1 VRGRAAVASC
11 DVSDWTWQIPFSVIG
26 GGVLF
31 VALLVPILVLQYR
44 GYGRLSVLRLLGA
57 AAVSVYGVA
66 LVAYTLLPL
75 PDPARACADGA
86 GRLLQLKPFQFVADI
101 AREGS
106 GLGLR
111 DAVTSWAVLQAA
123 LNVVLFVPLGLAVR
137 GMLRRGVLAATA
149 LGALVSLAIEA
160 TQYTG
165 LWGLYGCSY
174 RIADV
179 DDLLLNTSGALL
191 GALLAPLLMHWWMP
205 SPEQLT
211 ARRSHRVSG
220 GRRVLGMVVDLI
232 AVGVVGFLL
241 DLGRAVIE
249 LVLGADAGKVGE
261 LGDAGQA
268 LLLVLAFAVV
278 FALPALGRSGA
289 SLGQRAV
296 GIAPAWPS
304 GAGGTGARLLRAGA
318 VGGVWT
324 LGRALALLL
333 SAVGVPFLSGVLSFV
348 IGVYML
354 VVLVFALVGDHRGLS
369 GRLAGNG
376 MVDARALTDAGITTR
391 ERSAAA

>member
-1 VRGRAAVASC
+1 M
-11 DVSDWTWQIPFSVIG
+11 SDWTWQIPFSVIG

-31 VALLVPILVLQYR
+31 VGLLVPILVLQYR
-44 GYGRLSVLRLLGA
+44 RYGRLSVLRLLGA

-75 PDPARACADGA
+75 PDPARACGEGA
-86 GRLLQLKPFQFVADI
+86 GRVLQVKPFQFVADI
-101 AREGS
+101 VREGG

-111 DAVTSWAVLQAA
+111 EAVTSWAVLQAA

-165 LWGLYGCSY
+165 LWGIYDCSY
-174 RIADV
+174 RIADI
-179 DDLLLNTSGALL
+179 DDLLLNTAGALV
-191 GALLAPLLMHWWMP
+191 GALLAPLLLHWWMP

-211 ARRSHRVSG
+211 ARRSSRVSG
-220 GRRVLGMVVDLI
+220 LRRLLGMVVDLI
-232 AVGVVGFLL
+232 AVGLVGFLF
-241 DLGRAVIE
+241 DLGRAVVE
-249 LVLGADAGKVGE
+249 LVFATDARQVRE
-261 LGDAGQA
+261 LGEPGQA
-268 LLLVLAFAVV
+268 VLLVLAFAVV

-289 SLGQRAV
+289 SIGQRAV

-304 GAGGTGARLLRAGA
+304 GSGGVRARLLRASA

-324 LGRALALLL
+324 VGRALALLL
-333 SAVGVPFLSGVLSFV
+333 SAAGVPLAAGALSLV
-348 IGVYML
+348 IGLYML

-369 GRLAGNG
+369 GHLAGNG
-376 MVDARALTDAGITTR
+376 MVDARALTDAGVTAR
-391 ERSAAA
+391 ERSTAA

>member
-1 VRGRAAVASC
+1 M
-11 DVSDWTWQIPFSVIG
+11 SDWTWQIPFSVIG

-44 GYGRLSVLRLLGA
+44 RYGRLSVLRLLGA

-75 PDPARACADGA
+75 PDPARACGDGG
-86 GRLLQLKPFQFVADI
+86 GRLLQLTPFQFVADI
-101 AREGS
+101 VREGR

-165 LWGLYGCSY
+165 LWGVYDCSY
-174 RIADV
+174 RIADI
-179 DDLLLNTSGALL
+179 DDLLLNTAGALV
-191 GALLAPLLMHWWMP
+191 GALAAPLLMHWWMP

-211 ARRSHRVSG
+211 AQRPPRVSG
-220 GRRVLGMVVDLI
+220 LRRLLGMAVDLI
-232 AVGVVGFLL
+232 AVGLVGFLL
-241 DLGRAVIE
+241 DLARAVVE
-249 LVLGADAGKVGE
+249 LVFAS
-261 LGDAGQA
+261 DAGQVRELGEPGRA
-268 LLLVLAFAVV
+268 LLLVLTFAVV
-278 FALPALGRSGA
+278 FVLPALGRSGA
-289 SLGQRAV
+289 SIGQRAV
-296 GIAPAWPS
+296 GIAPAWTS
-304 GAGGTGARLLRAGA
+304 GAGGVRARLLRAST

-324 LGRALALLL
+324 VGRALALLL
-333 SAVGVPFLSGVLSFV
+333 SAAGVPFAAGALSFA
-348 IGVYML
+348 IGLYML

-369 GRLAGNG
+369 GRLAGNE
-376 MVDARALTDAGITTR
+376 MVDARALTDAGVTAR

>member
-1 VRGRAAVASC
+1 M
-11 DVSDWTWQIPFSVIG
+11 
-26 GGVLF
+26 
-31 VALLVPILVLQYR
+31 
-44 GYGRLSVLRLLGA
+44 LGA

-75 PDPARACADGA
+75 PDPARTCGAGA
-86 GRLLQLKPFQFVADI
+86 GRTLQLTPFQFVADI
-101 AREGS
+101 VREGG

-137 GMLRRGVLAATA
+137 GMLRRGVLTATA

-165 LWGLYGCSY
+165 LWGIYDCSY

-179 DDLLLNTSGALL
+179 DDLILNTTGALV
-191 GALLAPLLMHWWMP
+191 GALLAPLLLHWWMP

-220 GRRVLGMVVDLI
+220 MRRLLGMVVDLI
-232 AVGVVGFLL
+232 AVGLVGFLF
-241 DLGRAVIE
+241 DLGRAVVE
-249 LVLGADAGKVGE
+249 LVFTTDARQVHE
-261 LGDAGQA
+261 LGEPGQA

-304 GAGGTGARLLRAGA
+304 GAGGVGARLLRASA

-324 LGRALALLL
+324 VGRALALLL
-333 SAVGVPFLSGVLSFV
+333 SAAGIPLAAGALSLA
-348 IGVYML
+348 IGLYML

-369 GRLAGNG
+369 GRLAGSA
-376 MVDARALTDAGITTR
+376 MVDARALTDAGATAR
-391 ERSAAA
+391 QRSAAA

>member
-1 VRGRAAVASC
+1 M
-11 DVSDWTWQIPFSVIG
+11 
-26 GGVLF
+26 
-31 VALLVPILVLQYR
+31 
-44 GYGRLSVLRLLGA
+44 LGA

-75 PDPARACADGA
+75 PDPARTCGEGA
-86 GRLLQLKPFQFVADI
+86 GRTLQLTPFQFVADI
-101 AREGS
+101 VREGG

-165 LWGLYGCSY
+165 LWGVYDCSY

-179 DDLLLNTSGALL
+179 DDLILNTTGALV
-191 GALLAPLLMHWWMP
+191 GALLAPLLLHWWMP

-220 GRRVLGMVVDLI
+220 MRRLLGMVVDLI
-232 AVGVVGFLL
+232 AVGLVGFLF
-241 DLGRAVIE
+241 DLGRAVVE
-249 LVLGADAGKVGE
+249 LVFTPDARQVHE
-261 LGDAGQA
+261 LGEPGQA

-304 GAGGTGARLLRAGA
+304 GAGGVGSRLLRASA

-324 LGRALALLL
+324 VGRALALLL
-333 SAVGVPFLSGVLSFV
+333 TAAGIPLAAGALSLA
-348 IGVYML
+348 IGLYML

-369 GRLAGNG
+369 GCLAGSG
-376 MVDARALTDAGITTR
+376 MVDARALTDAGATAR
-391 ERSAAA
+391 QRSAAA

>member
-1 VRGRAAVASC
+1 M
-11 DVSDWTWQIPFSVIG
+11 SDWTWQIPFSVIG

-31 VALLVPILVLQYR
+31 VGLLVPILVLQYR
-44 GYGRLSVLRLLGA
+44 RYGRLSVLRLLGA

-75 PDPARACADGA
+75 PDPARTCGEGA
-86 GRLLQLKPFQFVADI
+86 GRTLQLTPFQFVADI
-101 AREGS
+101 AREGG

-137 GMLRRGVLAATA
+137 GMLRRGVLTATA

-165 LWGLYGCSY
+165 LWGIYDCSY

-179 DDLLLNTSGALL
+179 DDLILNTTGALV
-191 GALLAPLLMHWWMP
+191 GALLAPLLLHWWMP

-220 GRRVLGMVVDLI
+220 MRRLLGMVVDLV
-232 AVGVVGFLL
+232 AVGLVGFLF
-241 DLGRAVIE
+241 DLGRAVVE
-249 LVLGADAGKVGE
+249 LVFTTDARQVHE
-261 LGDAGQA
+261 LGEPGQA

-304 GAGGTGARLLRAGA
+304 GAGGVGARLLRASA

-324 LGRALALLL
+324 VGRALALLL
-333 SAVGVPFLSGVLSFV
+333 TAAGIPLAAGALSLA
-348 IGVYML
+348 IGLYML

-369 GRLAGNG
+369 GRLAGSA
-376 MVDARALTDAGITTR
+376 MVDARALTDAGATAR
-391 ERSAAA
+391 QRSAAA

>member
-1 VRGRAAVASC
+1 M
-11 DVSDWTWQIPFSVIG
+11 SDWTWQIPFSVIG

-31 VALLVPILVLQYR
+31 VGLLVPILVLQYR
-44 GYGRLSVLRLLGA
+44 RYGRLSVPRLLGA

-75 PDPARACADGA
+75 PDPARTCGAGA
-86 GRLLQLKPFQFVADI
+86 GRTLQLTPFQFVADI
-101 AREGS
+101 VREGG

-137 GMLRRGVLAATA
+137 GMLRRGVLTATA

-165 LWGLYGCSY
+165 LWGIYDCSY

-179 DDLLLNTSGALL
+179 DDLILNTTGALV
-191 GALLAPLLMHWWMP
+191 GALLAPLLLHWWMP

-220 GRRVLGMVVDLI
+220 MRRLLGMVVDLI
-232 AVGVVGFLL
+232 AVGLVGFLF
-241 DLGRAVIE
+241 DLGRAVVE
-249 LVLGADAGKVGE
+249 LVFTTDARQVHE
-261 LGDAGQA
+261 LGEPGQA

-304 GAGGTGARLLRAGA
+304 GAGGVGARLLRASA

-324 LGRALALLL
+324 VGRALALLL
-333 SAVGVPFLSGVLSFV
+333 SAAGIPLAAGALSLA
-348 IGVYML
+348 IGLYML

-369 GRLAGNG
+369 GRLAGSA
-376 MVDARALTDAGITTR
+376 MVDARALTDAGATAR
-391 ERSAAA
+391 QRSAAA

>member
-1 VRGRAAVASC
+1 M
-11 DVSDWTWQIPFSVIG
+11 SDWTWQIPFSVIG

-31 VALLVPILVLQYR
+31 VGLLVPILVLQYR
-44 GYGRLSVLRLLGA
+44 RYGRLSVLRLLGA

-75 PDPARACADGA
+75 PDPARACGEGA
-86 GRLLQLKPFQFVADI
+86 GRVLQVTPFQFVADI
-101 AREGS
+101 VREGG

-111 DAVTSWAVLQAA
+111 EAVTSWAVLQAA

-149 LGALVSLAIEA
+149 LGALVSLAIET

-165 LWGLYGCSY
+165 LWGIYDCSY
-174 RIADV
+174 RIADI
-179 DDLLLNTSGALL
+179 DDLLLNTAGALV
-191 GALLAPLLMHWWMP
+191 GALLAPLLLHWWMP

-220 GRRVLGMVVDLI
+220 LRRLLGMVVDLI
-232 AVGVVGFLL
+232 AVGLVGFLF
-241 DLGRAVIE
+241 DLGRAVVE
-249 LVLGADAGKVGE
+249 LVFATDARQIRE
-261 LGDAGQA
+261 LGEPGQA
-268 LLLVLAFAVV
+268 VLLVLAFAVV

-289 SLGQRAV
+289 SIGQRAV
-296 GIAPAWPS
+296 GIAPAWPRGS
-304 GAGGTGARLLRAGA
+304 GGVRARLLRASA

-324 LGRALALLL
+324 VGRALALLL
-333 SAVGVPFLSGVLSFV
+333 SAAGVPLASGALSLA
-348 IGVYML
+348 IGLYML

-376 MVDARALTDAGITTR
+376 MVDARALTDAGVTAR
-391 ERSAAA
+391 ERSTAA